1 MAAKLNNA
9 NLLFADDFDPEP
21 QRPGYLR
28 IKKMIERPFSH
39 ELASKVFSVELR
51 AAAEMLRQVGAGLKT
66 EEDFTVEEQG
76 TLAFARSVLERVQVK
91 DPEFKPKLDQLAI
104 AFPDDANAYRLVNA
118 WNQRRNYRR
127 RQAME
132 IAKTNESM
140 ALYLSLLEA
149 DMDEATIFE
158 AFPYLRAEIIE
169 LLPKESLERR
179 YVADV
184 KGVRPVRPKQGVD
197 GSGSSRPAT
206 GRSRRSIHPSRT
218 HSGASAS
225 SLGVPPK
232 PVFTYESSE
241 LVKGDCLSVLQSWPE
256 HSIHGVVT
264 DPPYGLVEYDEAQQK
279 KLHDG
284 KGGVWRIPPSFDG
297 HKRAPL
303 PRFTTLSTRE
313 LEALSEFFEAWG
325 RALMPALVPG
335 AHVLV
340 ASNPL
345 VSFLVSSSLDAAG
358 FERRGEVVRL
368 VQTMRGGDRPKN
380 AHDEFPGVSVMPRSQ
395 WEPWV
400 LVRKPLDGRV
410 QDNLRKWKT
419 GGLRRISEKQPFGD
433 VIRSAPTGTK
443 ERALADH
450 PSLKPQHFLRQVVRA
465 ILPLGEGIVLDPFA
479 GSGSTL
485 AAAVHLGYQA
495 VGIERDQRYLEI
507 ARKAIPKLAAYQNG
521 TPPPWET

>member
-1 MAAKLNNA
+1 MA
-9 NLLFADDFDPEP
+9 
-21 QRPGYLR
+21 
-28 IKKMIERPFSH
+28 S
-39 ELASKVFSVELR
+39 
-51 AAAEMLRQVGAGLKT
+51 T
-66 EEDFTVEEQG
+66 
-76 TLAFARSVLERVQVK
+76 
-91 DPEFKPKLDQLAI
+91 
-104 AFPDDANAYRLVNA
+104 
-118 WNQRRNYRR
+118 
-127 RQAME
+127 
-132 IAKTNESM
+132 
-140 ALYLSLLEA
+140 
-149 DMDEATIFE
+149 
-158 AFPYLRAEIIE
+158 
-169 LLPKESLERR
+169 
-179 YVADV
+179 
-184 KGVRPVRPKQGVD
+184 
-197 GSGSSRPAT
+197 
-206 GRSRRSIHPSRT
+206 
-218 HSGASAS
+218 ASAS

-395 WEPWV
+395 WEP
-400 LVRKPLDGRV
+400 
-410 QDNLRKWKT
+410 
-419 GGLRRISEKQPFGD
+419 
-433 VIRSAPTGTK
+433 
-443 ERALADH
+443 
-450 PSLKPQHFLRQVVRA
+450 
-465 ILPLGEGIVLDPFA
+465 
-479 GSGSTL
+479 
-485 AAAVHLGYQA
+485 
-495 VGIERDQRYLEI
+495 
-507 ARKAIPKLAAYQNG
+507 
-521 TPPPWET
+521 